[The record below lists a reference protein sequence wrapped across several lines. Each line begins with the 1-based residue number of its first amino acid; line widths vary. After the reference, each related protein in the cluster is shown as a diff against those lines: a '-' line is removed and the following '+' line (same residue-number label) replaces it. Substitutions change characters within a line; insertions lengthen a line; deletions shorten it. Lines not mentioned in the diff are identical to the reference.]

1 MMHIS
6 PRNKY
11 SVAEGE
17 MANVFT
23 LLVQEESNPHIQG
36 QQKEKS
42 EKAVTRLF

>member
-1 MMHIS
+1 MMYIS

-23 LLVQEESNPHIQG
+23 LLVVE
-36 QQKEKS
+36 
-42 EKAVTRLF
+42 LFRRNQILTSRVSRRRKVKKL